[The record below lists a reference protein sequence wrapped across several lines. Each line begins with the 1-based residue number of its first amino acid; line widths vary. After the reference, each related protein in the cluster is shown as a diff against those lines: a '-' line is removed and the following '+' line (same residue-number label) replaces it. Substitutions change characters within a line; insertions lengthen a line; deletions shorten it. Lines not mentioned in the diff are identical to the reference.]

1 MQIEFDKDD
10 LLTEEEFLKLILKPY
25 PVKISSIIV
34 PLLSKYIVLSNKKI
48 YILQKD
54 NSYTCEKSNNNKI
67 LVFVSKFISI
77 SCDKLNK
84 NELNNLSKYWK
95 AFDKIFN
102 NSFIYSFFP
111 QLKVGLTNNDYN
123 IL

>member
-54 NSYTCEKSNNNKI
+54 NSYTCEKLNNNKI
-67 LVFVSKFISI
+67 LVF
-77 SCDKLNK
+77 
-84 NELNNLSKYWK
+84 E
-95 AFDKIFN
+95 
-102 NSFIYSFFP
+102 
-111 QLKVGLTNNDYN
+111 
-123 IL
+123 

>member
-1 MQIEFDKDD
+1 MQIEFDKKD
-10 LLTEEEFLKLILKPY
+10 LLTEDDFLNLILKPC
-25 PVKISSIIV
+25 PALVSSII
-34 PLLSKYIVLSNKKI
+34 LKKISKYVILSNKKI
-48 YILQKD
+48 YILQTD

-67 LVFVSKFISI
+67 LVSVSKLISD
-77 SCDKLNK
+77 SSRNLNE
-84 NELNNLSKYWK
+84 NELNNLSKYGK

-111 QLKVGLTNNDYN
+111 QLKVGLTNDDYS